1 VTRDPLR
8 VRVSGPLEPFAPG
21 FIAELGHLGY
31 ARVSV
36 VAQMQLVAH
45 LSRWMAAEA
54 VVVGELTPERVDRF
68 VKARRAAGYR
78 HFLMPSSLA
87 PLLGYLHGVGVTPP
101 AATARSA
108 GPADLLVA
116 HYREYLIAERGLA
129 PATVR
134 GYERV
139 ARQILVAMSAPSGEL
154 DLTRLTA
161 GDVGRFVVDA
171 CGRLSLSS
179 AGNVVVGLR
188 SLLRF
193 LHVEGLTGGDLAA
206 AVPAVAPRPRGLPRA
221 LAPGAVARLLAS
233 CDRRSE
239 KGRRDFAVLIALSRL
254 GLRAA
259 EVSAIEIGDL
269 DWRAGEL
276 LVRGKAGRR
285 ERMPLPV
292 DVGEALAGYLRRGR
306 PRVESE
312 RLFMRVI
319 APIAPLTS
327 DAVTGIV
334 RHACRR
340 CGLPE
345 VGAHAL
351 RHTVATE
358 TLRAGASLA
367 EIGQLLRQQTA
378 FTTAIYARVDRVALA
393 ELARPWP
400 EATR

>member
-1 VTRDPLR
+1 
-8 VRVSGPLEPFAPG
+8 
-21 FIAELGHLGY
+21 
-31 ARVSV
+31 
-36 VAQMQLVAH
+36 
-45 LSRWMAAEA
+45 
-54 VVVGELTPERVDRF
+54 
-68 VKARRAAGYR
+68 
-78 HFLMPSSLA
+78 LM
-87 PLLGYLHGVGVTPP
+87 V
-101 AATARSA
+101 
-108 GPADLLVA
+108 
-116 HYREYLIAERGLA
+116 
-129 PATVR
+129 
-134 GYERV
+134 
-139 ARQILVAMSAPSGEL
+139 
-154 DLTRLTA
+154 
-161 GDVGRFVVDA
+161 
-171 CGRLSLSS
+171 
-179 AGNVVVGLR
+179 
-188 SLLRF
+188 
-193 LHVEGLTGGDLAA
+193 
-206 AVPAVAPRPRGLPRA
+206 
-221 LAPGAVARLLAS
+221 
-233 CDRRSE
+233 
-239 KGRRDFAVLIALSRL
+239 LSRL
-254 GLRAA
+254 GLRAG
-259 EVSAIEIGDL
+259 EVSAIELSDL

-285 ERMPLPV
+285 ARMPLPV